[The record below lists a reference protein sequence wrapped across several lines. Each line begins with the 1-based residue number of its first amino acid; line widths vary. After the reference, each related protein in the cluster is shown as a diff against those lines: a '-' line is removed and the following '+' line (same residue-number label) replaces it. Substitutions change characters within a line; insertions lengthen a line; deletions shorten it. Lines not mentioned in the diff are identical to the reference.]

1 MFPAYTEH
9 ITVLKYSNF
18 YDYSIYFKSSIYLF
32 EASDNQY
39 WSSIELTVSSV
50 NLNPLPGLLCS
61 TCRLRT
67 YCLVPRSNTS
77 KFARRVS
84 SELGI
89 GTEPLLLYHPA
100 LFPNDAVSSI
110 QALRIR
116 SNRQTEYHLLYEIVL
131 MNSTGAFL
139 RIRNMSRIRQ
149 FPSLDSRTR
158 AAIPIPLSVILNLKG
173 SVSCQ

>member
-1 MFPAYTEH
+1 MLPAYTEH
-9 ITVLKYSNF
+9 ITALKYSNF
-18 YDYSIYFKSSIYLF
+18 YDYSIYFKPSIYLV

-39 WSSIELTVSSV
+39 WSSFELIVSSV
-50 NLNPLPGLLCS
+50 NLNPLLGLLCS
-61 TCRLRT
+61 ACRLRT
-67 YCLVPRSNTS
+67 YCFVPRSSTS

-89 GTEPLLLYHPA
+89 GTEPILLYHPG

-149 FPSLDSRTR
+149 FPGLDSRTR
-158 AAIPIPLSVILNLKG
+158 AAIPTSLSDILNSKG